1 LGDRV
6 FVDGWAI
13 AFFLGGWAIAFFLGG
28 WAIVLDILF
37 LHYY

>member
-13 AFFLGGWAIAFFLGG
+13 VFLGWGFGDRVFGGNWAIA
-28 WAIVLDILF
+28 I
-37 LHYY
+37 